1 MARPTKGPSAR
12 SARILVCV
20 EPGLRDEISALA
32 EESRRS
38 MSDYVHY
45 VLEQHFWAVREE
57 EGLVFREDGETEP
70 A

>member
-1 MARPTKGPSAR
+1 
-12 SARILVCV
+12 
-20 EPGLRDEISALA
+20 
-32 EESRRS
+32 